1 MVRESSTRGHEMK
14 TMTAPVQGMN
24 FAPCAT
30 SIEKRLGALPAISEV
45 NASYA
50 TQTVTITY
58 DEHRLDEGTLRA
70 LVQDCGFACG
80 QPMTA
85 GHLLH
90 AAAEAE
96 REGVPVSLGR
106 ATAEHVAVGAAPARA
121 RSCSTPGGARACSD
135 CPCRRR
141 LACPPIGCSSC

>member
-1 MVRESSTRGHEMK
+1 MK

-24 FAPCAT
+24 FATCQT
-30 SIEKRLGALPAISEV
+30 SIEKRHGALPAISQV

-85 GHLLH
+85 VHLLH

-106 ATAEHVAVGAAPARA
+106 ATADDVAVVPAPARA
-121 RSCSTPGGARACSD
+121 PAGAAASAA
-135 CPCRRR
+135 PI
-141 LACPPIGCSSC
+141 PPHRPPLPDHPPHPAPHIATSLH